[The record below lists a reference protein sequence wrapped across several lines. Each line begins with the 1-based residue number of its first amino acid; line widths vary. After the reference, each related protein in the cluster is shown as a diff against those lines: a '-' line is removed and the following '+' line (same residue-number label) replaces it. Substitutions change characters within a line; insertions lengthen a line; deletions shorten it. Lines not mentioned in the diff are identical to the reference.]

1 MNKHRRRTSASL
13 PTQRK
18 RAIAGACA
26 SACALVMSATLLPQK
41 ARAQAVAAAPA
52 TPASAPNG
60 AALETITVTA
70 RKRDEKLIEVPISIQ
85 AFSAENLRASGTYDV
100 QDLKSQ
106 AGFSYNQNTGT
117 AAGGRAWGVL
127 TFRGLAG
134 DTASPYDNSG
144 SFFVDGIYISGGVSS
159 LNFNDAERVEV
170 LKGPQNAFFGRSTFG
185 GAVNI
190 ITRNPSTTLQG
201 RVNTSM
207 GNRGSIDADATV
219 EGPLVTDFLRGRVS
233 VMSHKKAAVA
243 RASDGGDLG
252 AEGTKSVSGTLY
264 FTPTDNLWVR
274 LRGNYQKDDDSSAA
288 FSIISFPAS
297 NTSCTGKLYP
307 GTNAAGA
314 SQPFTPAYPYA
325 CGGIPKLGDAGVIVD
340 ANTAIPPIAY
350 NAFVNNSLNNNFVA
364 HAPRL
369 DHTGMA
375 RTSTRTS
382 AQAGLHLP
390 YEMDLAF
397 NAGHNEVNSMQIWD
411 LDRSP
416 LINFQNALP
425 MLSKDSTVDLR
436 LTTNPS
442 AALRGLLGA
451 SYFTSLF
458 QYIQIDLN
466 AAPPFF
472 SIANPPT
479 LNTGNYNNAY
489 SDVSALYGSVEYDIT
504 KQFTASFDVR
514 YQKDK
519 IQSYTYAGVGVTS
532 EKKNTLPRAI
542 LRFMPDKDT
551 TTYASYSEGVQPLST
566 NSGYTSA
573 SADGK
578 AYIGSVV
585 PGSGDFSPQPK
596 LSALELGLKQRLL
609 NNRLQYTLA
618 VYDQKWQN
626 RLTTSFIFNPPGCTL
641 GGPLTPA
648 CPLGT
653 SGSFVVI
660 GNEAKIRGVEFAI
673 DGSLTPQWQMGGTAD
688 YKHAR
693 WTKYN
698 NSSVPAL
705 TGGTSAT
712 TTSGFNGNT
721 VAKVPDWTL
730 TLNSTYRQAL
740 GAGWSGYLRGDVVYV
755 GKAWD
760 TDFNIVQTD
769 PYTILNLRLGFQKAD
784 TMVELFV
791 KNATNEKNWTSVIR
805 SADLTYQPLTNFSK
819 PALLTG
825 LQDPREYGVRVSY
838 KF

>member
-1 MNKHRRRTSASL
+1 MKNHRSSL
-13 PTQRK
+13 TPTPAQRNSLGY
-18 RAIAGACA
+18 RVYLAC
-26 SACALVMSATLLPQK
+26 LVMGNVVGAGSAL
-41 ARAQAVAAAPA
+41 AQVSAPAAPASAAAPVA
-52 TPASAPNG
+52 GNVESV
-60 AALETITVTA
+60 TVTA

-85 AFSAENLRASGTYDV
+85 AFSADTLRASGTYDV
-100 QDLKSQ
+100 QDLKAQ
-106 AGFSYNQNTGT
+106 AGFTYNENTGT

-134 DTASPYDNSG
+134 DTAAPYDNSG
-144 SFFVDGIYISGGVSS
+144 AFFVDGIYISGGVSS

-207 GNRGSIDADATV
+207 GSRGSIDADATV
-219 EGPLVTDFLRGRVS
+219 EGPLGTDLVRGRVS

-252 AEGTKSVSGTLY
+252 AESTKAVTGTLY
-264 FTPTDNLWVR
+264 ITPTDSLWVR

-288 FSIISFPAS
+288 FGIITFPAS

-307 GTNAAGA
+307 GTNAAGV

-350 NAFVNNSLNNNFVA
+350 SAFVNNSLNNNFVA

-375 RTSTRTS
+375 RTATRTS

-390 YEMDLAF
+390 YEMDLAL

-425 MLSKDSTVDLR
+425 MLAKDSTVDLR

-442 AALRGLLGA
+442 SALRGLLGA

-472 SIANPPT
+472 SITNPPT
-479 LNTGNYNNAY
+479 LNTGNYSNAY

-519 IQSYTYAGVGVTS
+519 IQSFTYAGVGVTS

-542 LRFMPDKDT
+542 LRFMPDRDT
-551 TTYASYSEGVQPLST
+551 TTYVSYSEGVQPLTT
-566 NSGYTSA
+566 NSGYSSA

-578 AYIGSVV
+578 AYIASIV

-618 VYDQKWQN
+618 AYDQKWEN
-626 RLTTSFIFNPPGCTL
+626 RLTSSFIFNPPSCAL
-641 GGPLTPA
+641 GVVTPA
-648 CPLGT
+648 CPLGI
-653 SGSFVVI
+653 SGSFVVL
-660 GNEAKIRGVEFAI
+660 GNEARIRGLEFAV
-673 DGSLTPQWQMGGTAD
+673 DGNVTPQWQAGGTAD

-698 NSSVPAL
+698 NSSTPAL

-712 TTSGFNGNT
+712 TTSGFNGNA

-730 TLNSTYRQAL
+730 TLNSTFRQPL
-740 GAGWSGYLRGDVVYV
+740 GAGWSGYFRGDLVYV

-769 PYTILNLRLGFQKAD
+769 PYTILNLRLGFEKAD
-784 TMVELFV
+784 TTIELFV

-825 LQDPREYGVRVSY
+825 LQDPREYGVRASY

>member
-1 MNKHRRRTSASL
+1 MNPDRTVRAETPRIRATAHGVALACLAMCGGLQGL
-13 PTQRK
+13 P
-18 RAIAGACA
+18 
-26 SACALVMSATLLPQK
+26 
-41 ARAQAVAAAPA
+41 ARAQSAAAPA
-52 TPASAPNG
+52 AAASAAG
-60 AALETITVTA
+60 VQTITVTA
-70 RKRDEKLIEVPISIQ
+70 RKRDEKLIDVPISIQ
-85 AFSAENLRASGTYDV
+85 AFSEETLRASGTYDV
-100 QDLKSQ
+100 QDLKAQ
-106 AGFSYNQNTGT
+106 AGFTYNENTGT

-134 DTASPYDNSG
+134 DTAAPYDNSG
-144 SFFVDGIYISGGVSS
+144 AFFVDGIYISGGVSS

-201 RVNTSM
+201 RVNTTI

-252 AEGTKSVSGTLY
+252 AESTKAVSGTLY
-264 FTPTDNLWVR
+264 FTPTDNLWIR

-288 FSIISFPAS
+288 FGIITFPAS

-350 NAFVNNSLNNNFVA
+350 NAFVNNSLNNSFVA

-375 RTSTRTS
+375 RTATRTS
-382 AQAGLHLP
+382 AQAGWHLP

-416 LINFQNALP
+416 LINFENALP
-425 MLSKDSTVDLR
+425 MLAKDSTVDLR

-442 AALRGLLGA
+442 SALRGLLGA

-466 AAPPFF
+466 AAPPFY
-472 SIANPPT
+472 SILNPPT
-479 LNTGNYNNAY
+479 LNTGNYSNAY
-489 SDVSALYGSVEYDIT
+489 SDVSALYGSVEYDIN

-519 IQSYTYAGVGVTS
+519 IQSFTYAGVGVTN

-542 LRFMPDKDT
+542 LRFTPEKDT
-551 TTYASYSEGVQPLST
+551 TTYVSYSEGVQPLTT

-578 AYIGSVV
+578 AYIASVV
-585 PGSGDFSPQPK
+585 PGSSDFSPQPK
-596 LSALELGLKQRLL
+596 LSAWELGLKQRLL

-618 VYDQKWQN
+618 AYDQKWEN
-626 RLTTSFIFNPPGCTL
+626 RLTTSFLFNPPGCAL
-641 GGPLTPA
+641 GVVTPA

-653 SGSFVVI
+653 SGSFVVL
-660 GNEAKIRGVEFAI
+660 GNEARIRGVEFAI
-673 DGSLTPQWQMGGTAD
+673 DGSLTPQWQMGGTVD

-698 NSSVPAL
+698 NSSTPAL

-740 GAGWSGYLRGDVVYV
+740 GAGWAGYLRGDLIYV

-769 PYTILNLRLGFQKAD
+769 PYTILNLRLGFEKAG
-784 TMVELFV
+784 TTIELFV
-791 KNATNEKNWTSVIR
+791 KNATQEKNWTSVIR

-825 LQDPREYGVRVSY
+825 LQDPREYGIRASY